1 MKAPGALCHKKELLL
16 TDLCPT
22 ARQIPC
28 FEKLKSTPAPTPAA
42 RTPKAEMP
50 PGKFAAIKKT
60 FYMLGT
66 HFCTVWD
73 GIYITECPRRFRV
86 SSS

>member
-28 FEKLKSTPAPTPAA
+28 FEKLKSISFHHAYPQLH
-42 RTPKAEMP
+42 KAQ
-50 PGKFAAIKKT
+50 GK
-60 FYMLGT
+60 
-66 HFCTVWD
+66 
-73 GIYITECPRRFRV
+73 
-86 SSS
+86 

>member
-50 PGKFAAIKKT
+50 PGKFAAIKKNLLHAGHP
-60 FYMLGT
+60 FLHGLGWNL
-66 HFCTVWD
+66 HH
-73 GIYITECPRRFRV
+73 RV
-86 SSS
+86 P